1 MNLFK
6 TKKTESEY
14 PAIVQEIH
22 HEFENFGEKLLAEAK
37 EILAKA
43 ESIDI
48 DKGNRLLSLGFTSA
62 KQAKEAVAIQEAKRK
77 AQEQSKLIV
86 DHSVKYPTYKFITD
100 DGVKTICEK
109 YGLVC
114 GPISIYKGFVPEN
127 KLQAIEQFTN
137 LIKRQAEEARLK
149 RETEE
154 RSVYMASIDPNST
167 GEERFYSPEGYT
179 HTQRRQMESRYRD
192 MSNMLWGFGSPFGW
206 RSNPDEGKLHICAPE
221 KDMDTTGF
229 KKSGHILKRDIPDP
243 VVLHPVRGGY
253 IIVCAWGDEASDPLV
268 VNEGNN

>member
-137 LIKRQAEEARLK
+137 LIKRQTEEARLEREEKQK
-149 RETEE
+149 REEIEMFGAPPSFMDYE
-154 RSVYMASIDPNST
+154 RYLQHERVRMQSQYM
-167 GEERFYSPEGYT
+167 
-179 HTQRRQMESRYRD
+179 D
-192 MSNMLWGFGSPFGW
+192 MRNVFSAFGGPIGW

-229 KKSGHILKRDIPDP
+229 RESGHILKRDIPDP